1 MLSNVTNISKR
12 KITTKEATAFGNECC
27 QKDEEEE
34 KEKRKGGKKKVEQS
48 GKGRKSECEA
58 GLPSPRPVLSPI

>member
-34 KEKRKGGKKKVEQS
+34 KEKKERREEKSRTKRKRQE
-48 GKGRKSECEA
+48 
-58 GLPSPRPVLSPI
+58 I